1 VDHLS
6 SGVAPSQPQIAS
18 LEAPPGFPPLFPELS
33 KEEHKMAMMYISH
46 SDETER
52 LARIERV
59 KQGIADNAREASLR
73 LVRITNEFDKGKGH
87 VYHYPDSLAKPI
99 SLEARLGS
107 SSSQPKNIIIEE
119 EEAESSDTL
128 SAAFS
133 APAHISTGFQL
144 GPSSEGRVSRKLNS
158 GKTQRKRP
166 SSWKRKSTTP
176 LQEALTTIPAEES
189 DLSAVPS
196 AKRKQSSSK
205 DDPSRSRFF
214 FDKRLINKAGFEE
227 LVKQSWG
234 STEQDSSNTMDSI
247 GCCRRNILKWKKKA
261 DNLRSMNS
269 FDQSLVTN
277 APKEANSIA
286 LQVAS
291 SVTRDQRFQS
301 YMANG
306 GPNWLS
312 SSITAEAVN
321 ARSTSTIPSGH

>member
-1 VDHLS
+1 
-6 SGVAPSQPQIAS
+6 
-18 LEAPPGFPPLFPELS
+18 
-33 KEEHKMAMMYISH
+33 MAMMYISH

-196 AKRKQSSSK
+196 AKRKQSSSVPFS
-205 DDPSRSRFF
+205 D
-214 FDKRLINKAGFEE
+214 NKTPRHT
-227 LVKQSWG
+227 V
-234 STEQDSSNTMDSI
+234 SS
-247 GCCRRNILKWKKKA
+247 
-261 DNLRSMNS
+261 
-269 FDQSLVTN
+269 
-277 APKEANSIA
+277 
-286 LQVAS
+286 VAS
-291 SVTRDQRFQS
+291 VLKPLLPQ
-301 YMANG
+301 
-306 GPNWLS
+306 
-312 SSITAEAVN
+312 
-321 ARSTSTIPSGH
+321 